1 LRLDNIRKA
10 CLKYVLNAQKGGT
23 TNMVRNH
30 VVDSDER
37 DDVVDEQ
44 DGIIDEQEKEDYA
57 DDNPIYYDE
66 D

>member
-1 LRLDNIRKA
+1 
-10 CLKYVLNAQKGGT
+10 
-23 TNMVRNH
+23 MVRNH